1 MQALERFNRDYWTR
15 HYAPVLE
22 NKQSIVVYDEKNN
35 IYYAVSKETKGN
47 GYGIS
52 PFYHNFVMGDFK
64 KCKKYFEKYS
74 KETMDKLR
82 EELKK

>member
-1 MQALERFNRDYWTR
+1 MQTFGTVEEFKRGLIG
-15 HYAPVLE
+15 VLE
-22 NKQSIVVYDEKNN
+22 NSEAMVLYSERYGN
-35 IYYAVSKETKGN
+35 YYAIDKKQKGN

-52 PFYHNFVMGDFK
+52 PFYHNFVIGDFK

-74 KETMDKLR
+74 KETVEKLR